1 MSNKPSGEQV
11 VAQALQFIGRK
22 YSEMDCQAMVEA
34 AVRACGGKMSYT
46 GSNAMARAVE
56 HLVPL
61 SQAQKEGLRVGAAL
75 FIHEDGGSYPQKYHA
90 DGLGNFSHVGLYA
103 GENALEDVDK
113 NGKKRVCNVV
123 HSSAS
128 MGRVAGSTLRNGWTH
143 VGYFREIDCGQIAA
157 SDTDQR
163 GAAQTEKAAARKTL
177 RRGDK
182 GEQVVHLQEWLNALG
197 STLEADGIFGAAT
210 QTAVKSFQRQHGLAV
225 DGIVG
230 AKTWAA
236 LEAAVQIV
244 SGKTYT
250 VCISGL
256 DAATATYLLECYQ
269 DAVCTEEMQDGDGIG

>member
-75 FIHEDGGSYPQKYHA
+75 FIHEDGDSYPQKYHA

-143 VGYFREIDCGQIAA
+143 VGYFRRIPPA
-157 SDTDQR
+157 
-163 GAAQTEKAAARKTL
+163 
-177 RRGDK
+177 
-182 GEQVVHLQEWLNALG
+182 
-197 STLEADGIFGAAT
+197 
-210 QTAVKSFQRQHGLAV
+210 
-225 DGIVG
+225 
-230 AKTWAA
+230 
-236 LEAAVQIV
+236 
-244 SGKTYT
+244 
-250 VCISGL
+250 
-256 DAATATYLLECYQ
+256 
-269 DAVCTEEMQDGDGIG
+269 

>member
-113 NGKKRVCNVV
+113 NGK
-123 HSSAS
+123 SA
-128 MGRVAGSTLRNGWTH
+128 
-143 VGYFREIDCGQIAA
+143 F
-157 SDTDQR
+157 
-163 GAAQTEKAAARKTL
+163 
-177 RRGDK
+177 
-182 GEQVVHLQEWLNALG
+182 
-197 STLEADGIFGAAT
+197 AT
-210 QTAVKSFQRQHGLAV
+210 
-225 DGIVG
+225 
-230 AKTWAA
+230 
-236 LEAAVQIV
+236 
-244 SGKTYT
+244 
-250 VCISGL
+250 
-256 DAATATYLLECYQ
+256 
-269 DAVCTEEMQDGDGIG
+269 